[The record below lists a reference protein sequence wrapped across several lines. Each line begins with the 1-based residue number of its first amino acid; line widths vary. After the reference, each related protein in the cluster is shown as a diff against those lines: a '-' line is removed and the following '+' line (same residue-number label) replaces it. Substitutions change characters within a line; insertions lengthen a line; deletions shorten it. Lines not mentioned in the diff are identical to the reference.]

1 MKRAAPKPQSE
12 LSLQM
17 ACAGLLDKHLA
28 PPAIFT
34 SFPAGGGGEMRGRIL
49 KAAGLKAG
57 FPDLMI
63 MWGGWDQFKI
73 VNPIDPGSGLYLVE
87 LKTIRG
93 NLSQAQREMHAAI
106 KATLPGCEI
115 AVCRTIEEF
124 QSQLDTWGVPKRELS
139 KNQQL
144 FAEGAARA
152 AQAYDPICP
161 GCRGAGCL
169 NCDETGLRDCGR
181 GSEEILENG

>member
-1 MKRAAPKPQSE
+1 MPLIRAAG
-12 LSLQM
+12 M
-17 ACAGLLDKHLA
+17 MF
-28 PPAIFT
+28 PPEVWAHH
-34 SFPAGGGGEMRGRIL
+34 
-49 KAAGLKAG
+49 
-57 FPDLMI
+57 
-63 MWGGWDQFKI
+63 
-73 VNPIDPGSGLYLVE
+73 PGYGLYLVE